1 MSGMYRPRGQNCT
14 AKSCMWPCM
23 LRHACA
29 FFLCVRAFVCARALC
44 IRVCAFASWLLTHTF
59 LFTDEGAPVLIEVG
73 GLEPMDLAINPI
85 GIRLLLPR
93 VLHPRADDAETD
105 DATEQRRREGGDH
118 LHIGGTGGDGV
129 VGGEWRRAAAARHM
143 RRQLQRQRTGHNAEE
158 EQRAHFRADLS
169 QNPSTAFVAESRH
182 PISECTKYV
191 RECKALFL
199 LSTHF
204 EVP

>member
-1 MSGMYRPRGQNCT
+1 M
-14 AKSCMWPCM
+14 
-23 LRHACA
+23 
-29 FFLCVRAFVCARALC
+29 CARALC